1 LKENEEDRE
10 QDKWLALAKMGL
22 ALMSSSNPTFG
33 GALGEAGMAG
43 VEDLQA
49 SKKAYRDD
57 KITLL
62 DARRKLEQARAT
74 AASKNKSGLTG
85 TNIIS
90 RLNNIQ
96 SRKVDL
102 QKQIVEEVS
111 KLNSVDSAG
120 LDDEQRKLRENS
132 IESLRR
138 QVANLDVQEKTFQSL
153 LGGIGSL
160 SSSSADFDATAN

>member
-1 LKENEEDRE
+1 MLKENEEDRE
-10 QDKWLALAKMGL
+10 KDKYLALAKMGL
-22 ALMSSSNPTFG
+22 ALMSSSQPTFG

-43 VEDLQA
+43 LDDLQA
-49 SKKAYRDD
+49 SRQSYRDD

-62 DARRKLEQARAT
+62 DAQRKLEQARAT
-74 AASKNKSGLTG
+74 AAGKDKSGLTG

-96 SRKVDL
+96 TQKTSI

-111 KLNSVDSAG
+111 KLNSV
-120 LDDEQRKLRENS
+120 ENIS
-132 IESLRR
+132 MTPDQKAAIEAEIESLRR
-138 QVANLDVQEKTFQSL
+138 RIANLDVEEKKIQSL

-160 SSSSADFDATAN
+160 GVDLDATAN